1 MNSEALAEKA
11 AEFMFEKKGFDVKI
25 LALKEVT
32 TLTDYFVVCSA
43 DSDTQVRAIADH
55 VEKSLKENSIRVY
68 GKEGYTSLNWV
79 LLDYVD
85 VVIHI
90 FRKDVRE
97 FYNLERLWADVPV
110 RELTDPVN

>member
-11 AEFMFEKKGFDVKI
+11 AELMFEKKGFDVKI

-32 TLTDYFVVCSA
+32 TLTDYFVICSA

-55 VEKSLKENSIRVY
+55 VEKTLRDNSIRVL
-68 GKEGYTSLNWV
+68 GREGYTSLNWV

-85 VVIHI
+85 VVVHV
-90 FRKDVRE
+90 FKKDVRE

-110 RELTDPVN
+110 RELTDPVE